1 MSFHP
6 WKQFTNHIK
15 WLTVY
20 GYETR
25 TVICQ
30 MKNNNALTDWKWSK
44 SLSQNH
50 KEQINQS
57 TIKLSSSLQ
66 RALNTE
72 SLTSM
77 QINNRKQSGKKGS
90 KCRHLGFFFFIY
102 AGFEGGTFWKESC
115 LHVGEVPHG
124 SAVWVCV
131 YIYVLRGYFAWR
143 KKNATLVD
151 SRLSFHDNLSNISSV
166 NHTILAFHACW
177 LRREIMPF
185 TSGDFLLSVCILIRS
200 Y

>member
-1 MSFHP
+1 
-6 WKQFTNHIK
+6 
-15 WLTVY
+15 
-20 GYETR
+20 
-25 TVICQ
+25 

-44 SLSQNH
+44 SLSRNH

-57 TIKLSSSLQ
+57 TIKFSSSLQ

-90 KCRHLGFFFFIY
+90 KCRHLFIY
-102 AGFEGGTFWKESC
+102 AGFEEGTFWKESC

-124 SAVWVCV
+124 SAVWVC
-131 YIYVLRGYFAWR
+131 IYMCWGDISHGE
-143 KKNATLVD
+143 KKCNFGGQQTE
-151 SRLSFHDNLSNISSV
+151 SFHDNLSNISSV
-166 NHTILAFHACW
+166 NHTVLAFHACW
-177 LRREIMPF
+177 LRRELMPF

-200 Y
+200 SKWILSYTNRLDI